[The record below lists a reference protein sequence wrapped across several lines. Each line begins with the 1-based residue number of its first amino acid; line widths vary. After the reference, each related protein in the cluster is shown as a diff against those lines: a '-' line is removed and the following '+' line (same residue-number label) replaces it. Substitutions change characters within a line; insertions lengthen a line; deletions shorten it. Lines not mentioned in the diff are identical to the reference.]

1 VLLRPDVLAAIA
13 EGRVDLAFRRWER
26 PRVRIGGR
34 QRTAVGVVGFDR
46 IDIVE
51 RRQISDADALRAGF
65 ADREVLLAFLD
76 RRAAG
81 EIYRVQL
88 RLVGPDPRVGLRER
102 LADDEEVDGIL
113 RHLDRLDRASR
124 HGPWT
129 AAVLRAI
136 GERPSTRAGDLAT
149 AFGRER
155 LPFKADVRKLK
166 ELGLTESLEI
176 GYRLSPRGRAV
187 MERLSDDAPTPT
199 PPRRPPSPRR
209 RRAGR

>member
-1 VLLRPDVLAAIA
+1 M
-13 EGRVDLAFRRWER
+13 DLAFRRWER
-26 PRVRIGGR
+26 LRVRIGGR
-34 QRTAVGVVGFDR
+34 QRTAVGVVGFER
-46 IDIVE
+46 IDVVE
-51 RRQISDADALRAGF
+51 RHRISDEDARRAGF
-65 ADREVLLAFLD
+65 ADRQVLLAFLD
-76 RRAAG
+76 RRAVG

-102 LADDEEVDGIL
+102 VPDHEEVDGIL
-113 RHLDRLDRASR
+113 RRLDRLDRASR

-129 AAVLRAI
+129 GAVLRAI
-136 GERPSTRAGDLAT
+136 GERPATRAGDLAT

-166 ELGLTESLEI
+166 ELGLTESLKL

-187 MERLSDDAPTPT
+187 MERLGGDAPMPA
-199 PPRRPPSPRR
+199 PPRRPPTPRH